1 MADEKKPDPEM
12 SPEDAEHQR
21 KMAALFDDIEDE
33 DGEVIE
39 TVEGLRKERDDLLA
53 TVSRL
58 SAGFATERQNLQRR
72 AQEAGDSLKRTEA
85 KAEQDKKYA
94 IEKFIKE
101 LLPVVDTMELGLNAI
116 KKQSSGEDPKYDK
129 LAEGIEKTLGQL
141 TTVFNKFGVKE
152 INPLNQEFDPNEH
165 DAITTQEK
173 DGVEPETV
181 IHVAQKGYKIED
193 RIIRPAKVIVTP
205 PQ

>member
-101 LLPVVDTMELGLNAI
+101 LLPVVDTMELGLNVI